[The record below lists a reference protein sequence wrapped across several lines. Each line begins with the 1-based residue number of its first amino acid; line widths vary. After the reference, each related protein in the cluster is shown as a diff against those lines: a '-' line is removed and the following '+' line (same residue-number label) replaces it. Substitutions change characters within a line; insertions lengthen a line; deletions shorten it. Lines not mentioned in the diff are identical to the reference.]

1 MREVSGD
8 LQRMT
13 FTPPSP
19 VRLLALFCPS
29 EWSGVTS
36 FGGWSDFNST
46 CLVGCRKSL
55 RPPQGPQDRHGTA
68 KLQQEA
74 VVKAILNPKAISSNN
89 CPRSGQTPD

>member
-1 MREVSGD
+1 MMREASGD

-13 FTPPSP
+13 FNPPSH
-19 VRLLALFCPS
+19 VRLLALFVGV
-29 EWSGVTS
+29 SGVTY
-36 FGGWSDFNST
+36 FGGWSDFNSI

>member
-1 MREVSGD
+1 MREMSGD

-13 FTPPSP
+13 FNPPSP
-19 VRLLALFCPS
+19 VI
-29 EWSGVTS
+29 
-36 FGGWSDFNST
+36 
-46 CLVGCRKSL
+46 CLVGCEKSL